1 MSQETPDS
9 RITPCRK
16 DIAADFLKDTVQA
29 EKYVPGATYQVAR
42 GLAPLYGI
50 PDRHTPLVSQLLYG
64 EIFTVYEEKD
74 GWAWGQAARDNY
86 VGYCPLDCLSPDIY
100 DSTHHVEALSTHIYA
115 EPDPKSE
122 PLHHIFQMS
131 EVCVANPAQNKGFV
145 QLVDG
150 NWIYATH
157 ISNHY
162 GTDPVAEALKLL
174 YAPYLWGG
182 KSCAGL
188 DCSALIQLSFATTG
202 VFMPR
207 DSDQQESCIG
217 RVLDDD
223 DIPQRGDVAF
233 FPGHVGFMLDDMH
246 LLHANA
252 HHMRVS
258 IDPLKDVINI
268 VSFQTDKPPLSCI
281 RRPEKPSPTA

>member
-1 MSQETPDS
+1 MSHGSPDS
-9 RITPCRK
+9 RITPYRK
-16 DIAADFLKDTVQA
+16 DLAADFLKETVQA
-29 EKYVPGATYQVAR
+29 DNYVPGNRYQVAR
-42 GLAPLYGI
+42 GLAPLYGV
-50 PDRHTPLVSQLLYG
+50 PDVHKPLVSQLLYG
-64 EIFTVYEEKD
+64 EIFTVYEIRD

-86 VGYCPLDCLSPDIY
+86 VGYCPVDFLSPDIFTG
-100 DSTHHVEALSTHIYA
+100 THHVEALSTHIYA

-122 PLHHIFQMS
+122 PVEHIYQMS
-131 EVCVANPAQNKGFV
+131 EVSVADPTQVKGFV

-182 KSCAGL
+182 KSSAGL
-188 DCSALIQLSFATTG
+188 DCSALVQLALATTG
-202 VFMPR
+202 VFVPR
-207 DSDQQESCIG
+207 DSDQQEAAIG
-217 RVLDDD
+217 TRLDDD
-223 DIPQRGDVAF
+223 EVPQRGDIAF

-258 IDPLKDVINI
+258 IDPLKEVINI
-268 VSFQTDKPPLSCI
+268 VSFQTDKEPLSCI
-281 RRPEKPSPTA
+281 KRPGPAEPE